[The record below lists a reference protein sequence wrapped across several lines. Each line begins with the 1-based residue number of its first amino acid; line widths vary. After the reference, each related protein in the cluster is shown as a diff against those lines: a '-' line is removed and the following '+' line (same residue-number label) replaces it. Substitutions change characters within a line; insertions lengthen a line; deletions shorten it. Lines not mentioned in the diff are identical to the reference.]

1 MLQRCCFSSS
11 GSSHYSART
20 SPVRVRPRR
29 SLSSRS
35 AAGNRAEATESA
47 MEVTGLKSMSCWKG
61 HGKAVG
67 ALWEVGHP
75 PPWES
80 GSETG
85 PLHKRLVSGYFGRG
99 VVSRGLIVQHLP
111 HPQPHGAISLCWGW
125 GMGSFHM
132 ADAAPL
138 Y

>member
-1 MLQRCCFSSS
+1 MVFLQQRQFSLQRQE
-11 GSSHYSART
+11 
-20 SPVRVRPRR
+20 SPVPPRR
-29 SLSSRS
+29 ALSSRS
-35 AAGNRAEATESA
+35 AAGNWTEATESA

-61 HGKAVG
+61 HGEAVG
-67 ALWEVGHP
+67 ALLEVGHP

-80 GSETG
+80 GSEIG
-85 PLHKRLVSGYFGRG
+85 PLHKRLVSGYFWRG

-111 HPQPHGAISLCWGW
+111 HPQPHGAISLWWGW